1 MSDQENFNEQPTPVD
16 PNAAP
21 EPLKQAQEST
31 VRELRDV
38 PVEAVPTEDLPDVAK
53 DIKESE
59 PDAAKEARRQ
69 GEAVLNKPIEAIED
83 AVNAADAQ
91 NRPQTVEHAL
101 ATPSHD
107 ITTINLRGRQIVI
120 NQPIYTVVFGTL
132 AVITVV
138 EVLFAEVFPDGF
150 LLTLVLV
157 ALSLCKALMVMW
169 FYMHLKDDSRI
180 FAFAIALPV
189 MIALVAT
196 LFLAAVPPF
205 GY

>member
-38 PVEAVPTEDLPDVAK
+38 PVETVPTEALPDVAK
-53 DIKESE
+53 DIKEAE
-59 PDAAKEARRQ
+59 PQEAKDARRQ

-83 AVNAADAQ
+83 AVNAGDEQ
-91 NRPQTVEHAL
+91 NRPKTVEHAL

-107 ITTINLRGRQIVI
+107 ITTINLRGREIVI

-138 EVLFAEVFPDGF
+138 EVLFAEIFPDGA

-157 ALSLCKALMVMW
+157 ALSLCKAFMVMW

-180 FAFAIALPV
+180 FAFAITLPIL
-189 MIALVAT
+189 IALVAT
-196 LFLAAVPPF
+196 LFLTAVPPF